1 MGGHGAGLDDLA
13 VIPEADDGSHVG
25 LGIQLQE
32 PETRAEGGTGFK
44 VTRLVR
50 GAPGDACGLI
60 CEGDVLTA
68 IDHASILFFSFAEVS
83 KALSGREGTAVT
95 LGFERVVR
103 ERGALRTRAFEIALR
118 RERFLVA
125 DDDAGADGGDG
136 DDDALS
142 LASAREGGG
151 GDEGGLLGGVPRGD
165 GAEGARP
172 RRLDPLL
179 RRQRLRRRLGGG
191 RAPEVPPSPSGSE
204 GGSDVEAHTEARLSA
219 ALAAGRRSRGCRG
232 RARCGLRRRWRPR
245 SVPSRRRRRPTRR
258 RRRRCYRSSARR
270 RGSGRRSL
278 GGGTARCAR
287 RTRGPPSRPSCCRCG
302 G

>member
-13 VIPEADDGSHVG
+13 VIPEAAAGSHVG
-25 LGIQLQE
+25 LGFQLLV
-32 PETRAEGGTGFK
+32 PAPRAAGGTGFK

-60 CEGDVLTA
+60 CEGDVLVA

-125 DDDAGADGGDG
+125 DDDGGADGGDG

-142 LASAREGGG
+142 LASAREGAVATKA
-151 GDEGGLLGGVPRGD
+151 DYWEGYRAAMAQKAPALAGSILSFD
-165 GAEGARP
+165 G
-172 RRLDPLL
+172 
-179 RRQRLRRRLGGG
+179 
-191 RAPEVPPSPSGSE
+191 SGSD
-204 GGSDVEAHTEARLSA
+204 GGSDGGGELPRCRRARRGRRAAPTSRRTPGAAVGGAGGGAGRGAAGAGALRPQAEVEAEERQLAEEEAADAAEEA
-219 ALAAGRRSRGCRG
+219 ALLSQLGATSRQWAEKFGRWDGAMRK
-232 RARCGLRRRWRPR
+232 A
-245 SVPSRRRRRPTRR
+245 
-258 RRRRCYRSSARR
+258 
-270 RGSGRRSL
+270 
-278 GGGTARCAR
+278 
-287 RTRGPPSRPSCCRCG
+287 TRGPPSRPSCCRCG